1 MNSQTKSWQL
11 SNEFAFS
18 QTLVAL
24 AQLATTAV
32 DIEIIRVSGLQAI
45 CDSLLQELKSELNQ
59 SHVNILPG
67 ILCAYI

>member
-45 CDSLLQELKSELNQ
+45 CDSLLKELKSELNQ